1 MRLRHA
7 PRWQKEQG
15 GIMNGKKA
23 KVKSFF
29 DQFLLQALAEFVA
42 LAAVISFLG
51 MYVYD
56 KMDILL
62 IDSLKESVAQQ
73 SQSTA
78 YALGERFQ
86 HKLDELKS
94 RAELLQ
100 EGRISAED
108 AVEIDTIGTKEGRT
122 RGILR
127 RDNTVVAG
135 APLPT
140 SAAAAISRVWLGR
153 QAIEYRQGIG
163 LIFAVPFVLD
173 GELCTYYE
181 VFDDAAVQIFYKMMS
196 YNGKGTLVLASDFN
210 DWLLLSQGQYPEVTA
225 GKMTNFNATWQK
237 IQRVEVLPQNT
248 SSIYDEDE
256 EYAFFFHSTYISK
269 EDHLLLAGYVEWDD
283 VVVGIDY
290 IYTLMK
296 MVFYVMLILLFVLVC
311 YHMRTQ
317 QLKHSEHKT
326 AISESANRAKSDFLS
341 RMSHEIRTP
350 INAVMGM
357 DEMILRESKDP
368 AILEYA
374 QNLQQ
379 AAKTLLELINDI
391 LDFSKIEA
399 GKMEI
404 IPAEYQLGSLL
415 SDLANMIRKRAENK
429 GLSFQVEANPNLP
442 TTLFGDE
449 MRIKQVITNLLTNAI
464 KYTEKGGAQLKV
476 DFSPIDEEQIYL
488 KISVSDTGIGIK
500 PEDMD
505 KLFSSFE
512 RIEEKRNR
520 NIEGTGLGMNIAQQL
535 LSLMGGELKA
545 ESVYGKGST
554 FSFQIV
560 QKVMNPAPLGDF
572 ETACHQVLSCHKDYQ
587 VSFRAPEG
595 KILVVDDTVMNLTV
609 VKGLLK
615 QTKLQIDT
623 AQSGLECLGLV
634 QKKKYDIIFLDHMMP
649 NMDGIETLKAMV
661 KLTGNLNERTPVISL
676 TANAIRGA
684 REQYLE
690 AGFQDYLTKPI
701 NCAKLEEMIIKYLPQ
716 DKLTV
721 LTAEESAL
729 EAEAAEEVHLP
740 DWLTAAEGLDT
751 EAGVGHCGS
760 VAAYLDV
767 LAVFADSIQRTAQE
781 IEGYFLAEDWK
792 SYTTKVHAL
801 KSTAKIIGADE
812 LSERARRLEDAGSA
826 GYIDEIR
833 QDHRALMELY
843 LTYAEKLSPMLPQ
856 EEDTH
861 DKPPIDP
868 AELTEAFEAMS
879 EMATAFDYDSLQF
892 IFESLDGYRL
902 PEKEA
907 ELYKEIK
914 AAAAVPDWDKVKE
927 LLEKKTT

>member
-1 MRLRHA
+1 
-7 PRWQKEQG
+7 
-15 GIMNGKKA
+15 MNGKKA
-23 KVKSFF
+23 KVKGFF

-62 IDSLKESVAQQ
+62 IDSLKESIAQQ

-78 YALGERFQ
+78 YALGERCQ
-86 HKLDELKS
+86 HKLDELKT

-108 AVEIDTIGTKEGRT
+108 AVEIDTIGTREGRL

-135 APLPT
+135 APLPS

-153 QAIEYRQGIG
+153 QAIEYHQGIG

-181 VFDDAAVQIFYKMMS
+181 VFDDEAVQIFYKMMS
-196 YNGKGTLVLASDFN
+196 YNGKGTLVLASDFD
-210 DWLLLSQGQYPEVTA
+210 DWLLLSQGQYPEVTS
-225 GKMTNFNATWQK
+225 GRMPNFNAAWQK
-237 IQRVEVLPQNT
+237 IQRVEVLPQDT

-269 EDHLLLAGYVEWDD
+269 QDHLLLAGYVEWDD

-296 MVFYVMLILLFVLVC
+296 MVFYVMLILLFVLVG

-326 AISESANRAKSDFLS
+326 ALSESANRAKSNFLS

-350 INAVMGM
+350 INAIMGM

-379 AAKTLLELINDI
+379 AAKTVRELINDI

-415 SDLANMIRKRAENK
+415 NDLVNMIRKRAENK

-464 KYTEKGGAQLKV
+464 KYTEKGGAHLKV
-476 DFSPIDEEQIYL
+476 DFSPIDEEQISL
-488 KISVSDTGIGIK
+488 KVSVSDTGIGIK

-520 NIEGTGLGMNIAQQL
+520 SIEGTGLGMNIAQQL
-535 LSLMGGELKA
+535 LTMMGGKLQVK
-545 ESVYGKGST
+545 SVYGKGST

-572 ETACHQVLSCHKDYQ
+572 ETACHQSLSCHKDYQ
-587 VSFRAPEG
+587 ASFRAPEG

-615 QTKLQIDT
+615 QTKIQIDT

-661 KLTGNLNERTPVISL
+661 KLTGNLNEGTPVISL

-740 DWLTAAEGLDT
+740 DWLMSAEGLDS
-751 EAGVGHCGS
+751 EAGLRHCGS
-760 VAAYLDV
+760 VSAYLDV
-767 LAVFADSIQRTAQE
+767 LSVFATSIQRTAQE
-781 IEGYFLAEDWK
+781 IEGYFQSEDWK

-879 EMATAFDYDSLQF
+879 EMAAAFDYDSLQF
-892 IFESLDGYRL
+892 IFESLNEYQL

-907 ELYKEIK
+907 ALYKEIK
-914 AAAAVPDWDKVKE
+914 SAAAVPDWDKVKE
-927 LLEKKTT
+927 LLEKKST

>member
-1 MRLRHA
+1 
-7 PRWQKEQG
+7 
-15 GIMNGKKA
+15 MNGKKA

-634 QKKKYDIIFLDHMMP
+634 QKKKYDLIFLDHMMP

-661 KLTGNLNERTPVISL
+661 QLTGNLNEGTPVISL

-740 DWLTAAEGLDT
+740 DWLMSAEGLDS
-751 EAGVGHCGS
+751 EAGLRHCGS
-760 VAAYLDV
+760 ASAYLDV
-767 LAVFADSIQRTAQE
+767 LSVFATSIQRTAQE

-892 IFESLDGYRL
+892 IFESLDEYQL

-907 ELYKEIK
+907 ALYKEIK
-914 AAAAVPDWDKVKE
+914 SAAAVPDWDKVKE

>member
-1 MRLRHA
+1 
-7 PRWQKEQG
+7 
-15 GIMNGKKA
+15 MNGKKA

-62 IDSLKESVAQQ
+62 IDSLKESIAQQ

-86 HKLDELKS
+86 HKLDELKT

-108 AVEIDTIGTKEGRT
+108 AVEIDTIGTREGRL

-135 APLPT
+135 APLPS

-163 LIFAVPFVLD
+163 LIFAVPFVLE

-181 VFDDAAVQIFYKMMS
+181 VFDDEAVQIFYKMMS

-210 DWLLLSQGQYPEVTA
+210 DWLLLSQGQYPEVTS
-225 GKMTNFNATWQK
+225 GRMPNFNAAWQK
-237 IQRVEVLPQNT
+237 IQRVEVLPQDT

-326 AISESANRAKSDFLS
+326 ALSESANRAKSDFLS

-350 INAVMGM
+350 INAIMGM
-357 DEMILRESKDP
+357 DEMILRESKNP

-415 SDLANMIRKRAENK
+415 NDLVTMIRKRAENK

-464 KYTEKGGAQLKV
+464 KYTEKGGR
-476 DFSPIDEEQIYL
+476 FP
-488 KISVSDTGIGIK
+488 
-500 PEDMD
+500 
-505 KLFSSFE
+505 
-512 RIEEKRNR
+512 
-520 NIEGTGLGMNIAQQL
+520 
-535 LSLMGGELKA
+535 
-545 ESVYGKGST
+545 
-554 FSFQIV
+554 
-560 QKVMNPAPLGDF
+560 
-572 ETACHQVLSCHKDYQ
+572 
-587 VSFRAPEG
+587 
-595 KILVVDDTVMNLTV
+595 
-609 VKGLLK
+609 
-615 QTKLQIDT
+615 
-623 AQSGLECLGLV
+623 
-634 QKKKYDIIFLDHMMP
+634 
-649 NMDGIETLKAMV
+649 
-661 KLTGNLNERTPVISL
+661 
-676 TANAIRGA
+676 
-684 REQYLE
+684 
-690 AGFQDYLTKPI
+690 
-701 NCAKLEEMIIKYLPQ
+701 
-716 DKLTV
+716 
-721 LTAEESAL
+721 
-729 EAEAAEEVHLP
+729 
-740 DWLTAAEGLDT
+740 
-751 EAGVGHCGS
+751 
-760 VAAYLDV
+760 
-767 LAVFADSIQRTAQE
+767 
-781 IEGYFLAEDWK
+781 
-792 SYTTKVHAL
+792 
-801 KSTAKIIGADE
+801 
-812 LSERARRLEDAGSA
+812 
-826 GYIDEIR
+826 
-833 QDHRALMELY
+833 
-843 LTYAEKLSPMLPQ
+843 
-856 EEDTH
+856 
-861 DKPPIDP
+861 
-868 AELTEAFEAMS
+868 
-879 EMATAFDYDSLQF
+879 
-892 IFESLDGYRL
+892 
-902 PEKEA
+902 
-907 ELYKEIK
+907 
-914 AAAAVPDWDKVKE
+914 
-927 LLEKKTT
+927 

>member
-1 MRLRHA
+1 
-7 PRWQKEQG
+7 
-15 GIMNGKKA
+15 MNGKKA
-23 KVKSFF
+23 KVKGFF

-42 LAAVISFLG
+42 LAAMISFLG

-56 KMDILL
+56 RMDILL
-62 IDSLKESVAQQ
+62 IDSLKEAVAQQ

-108 AVEIDTIGTKEGRT
+108 AVEIATIGTKEGRT

-127 RDNTVVAG
+127 RDNTTVAG
-135 APLPT
+135 TPLPT
-140 SAAAAISRVWLGR
+140 SAASAISRVWLGR
-153 QAIEYRQGIG
+153 QVIEYRQGIG

-181 VFDDAAVQIFYKMMS
+181 IFDDNAVQIFYKMMS
-196 YNGKGTLVLASDFN
+196 YNGKGTLVLASDFD

-225 GKMTNFNATWQK
+225 GKLPNFNEAWQK
-237 IQRVEVLPQNT
+237 IQRAEILPQNIN
-248 SSIYDEDE
+248 SSYAEDE
-256 EYAFFFHSTYISK
+256 EYAFFFHSTYISQQ
-269 EDHLLLAGYVEWDD
+269 DHLMLAGYVEWDD

-296 MVFYVMLILLFVLVC
+296 MVFYVVLILLFVLVG

-317 QLKHSEHKT
+317 QLKHSEHQT
-326 AISESANRAKSDFLS
+326 ALSESANKAKSDFLS

-368 AILEYA
+368 AVLEYA
-374 QNLQQ
+374 HNLQN
-379 AAKTLLELINDI
+379 AARTLLELINDI

-404 IPAEYQLGSLL
+404 LPTEYQLSSLL
-415 SDLANMIRKRAENK
+415 NDLVNMIRKRAESK
-429 GLSFQVEANPNLP
+429 GLCFQVEADPNLP
-442 TTLFGDE
+442 TALFGDE
-449 MRIKQVITNLLTNAI
+449 VRIKQVITNLLTNAV
-464 KYTEKGGAQLKV
+464 KYTEKGGACLKV
-476 DFSPIDEEQIYL
+476 GFSPIDENLISL
-488 KISVSDTGIGIK
+488 KVSVSDTGIGIK
-500 PEDMD
+500 AEDMD
-505 KLFSSFE
+505 KLFASFE

-520 NIEGTGLGMNIAQQL
+520 TIEGTGLGMNIAQQL
-535 LSLMGGELKA
+535 LTSMGGKLQV
-545 ESVYGKGST
+545 ESVYGEGST

-560 QKVMNPAPLGDF
+560 QKVMNPAPLGNF
-572 ETACHQVLSCHKDYQ
+572 AETCHHALSCRKDYQ

-615 QTKLQIDT
+615 QTQIQIDT

-634 QKKKYDIIFLDHMMP
+634 QQKKYDLIFLDHMMP
-649 NMDGIETLKAMV
+649 IMDGIETLKAMV
-661 KLTGNLNERTPVISL
+661 KLTGNLNEETPVISL

-701 NCAKLEEMIIKYLPQ
+701 NCAKLEEMIVKYLPQ
-716 DKLTV
+716 DKITI
-721 LTAEESAL
+721 LTAEEGAL
-729 EAEAAEEVHLP
+729 ATEAAEEVPLP

-751 EAGVGHCGS
+751 AAGIGHCGS
-760 VAAYLDV
+760 TAAYLDV
-767 LAVFADSIQRTAQE
+767 LTVFATSIQRTAQE

-801 KSTAKIIGADE
+801 KSTAKIIGAAE
-812 LSERARRLEDAGSA
+812 LSERARRLEDAGNA
-826 GYIDEIR
+826 GYIGEIR
-833 QDHRALMELY
+833 QDHRALMDLY
-843 LTYAEKLSPMLPQ
+843 LTYAEKLAPMLPQ
-856 EEDTH
+856 EEDASG
-861 DKPPIDP
+861 KPPIDP
-868 AELTEAFEAMS
+868 AELAEAFEAMS

>member
-1 MRLRHA
+1 
-7 PRWQKEQG
+7 
-15 GIMNGKKA
+15 MNGKKA
-23 KVKSFF
+23 KVKRFF

-62 IDSLKESVAQQ
+62 IDSLKESIAQQ

-127 RDNTVVAG
+127 RDNTAVAG

-163 LIFAVPFVLD
+163 LIFAVPFVLE

-181 VFDDAAVQIFYKMMS
+181 LFDDEAVQIFYKMMS
-196 YNGKGTLVLASDFN
+196 YNGKGTLVLVSDFN
-210 DWLLLSQGQYPEVTA
+210 DWLLLSQGQYPEVTS
-225 GKMTNFNATWQK
+225 GRMPNFNAAWQK

-269 EDHLLLAGYVEWDD
+269 QDHLLLAGYVEWDD

-326 AISESANRAKSDFLS
+326 ALSESANRAKSNFLS

-350 INAVMGM
+350 INAIMGM

-404 IPAEYQLGSLL
+404 IPAEYQLGSLM
-415 SDLANMIRKRAENK
+415 SDLVNMMRKRAENK
-429 GLSFQVEANPNLP
+429 GLCFQVETNPNLP

-449 MRIKQVITNLLTNAI
+449 IRIKQVITNLLTNAI
-464 KYTEKGGAQLKV
+464 KYTEKGGAHLKV
-476 DFSPIDEEQIYL
+476 DFSPIDDEQISL
-488 KISVSDTGIGIK
+488 RVSVSDTGIGIK

-520 NIEGTGLGMNIAQQL
+520 SIEGTGLGMNIAQQL
-535 LSLMGGELKA
+535 LALMGGKLQV

-572 ETACHQVLSCHKDYQ
+572 ETACHQSLSCHKDYQ

-595 KILVVDDTVMNLTV
+595 KILAVDDTVMNLTV
-609 VKGLLK
+609 LKGLLK
-615 QTKLQIDT
+615 QTKIQIDT
-623 AQSGLECLGLV
+623 AQSGMECLGLV

-649 NMDGIETLKAMV
+649 GMDGIETLKAMV
-661 KLTGNLNERTPVISL
+661 KLTGNLNESTPVISL

-701 NCAKLEEMIIKYLPQ
+701 NCAKLEEMIIKYMPQ

-721 LTAEESAL
+721 LTAEEGAL

-781 IEGYFLAEDWK
+781 IEGYFQAEDWK

-843 LTYAEKLSPMLPQ
+843 LTYAEKLAPMLPQ
-856 EEDTH
+856 EEDMR

-879 EMATAFDYDSLQF
+879 EMAAAFDYDSLQF
-892 IFESLDGYRL
+892 IFESLDEYQL

-907 ELYKEIK
+907 ALYKEIK
-914 AAAAVPDWDKVKE
+914 ATAAVPDWDKVKE
-927 LLEKKTT
+927 LLGQAKEA

>member
-1 MRLRHA
+1 
-7 PRWQKEQG
+7 
-15 GIMNGKKA
+15 MNGKKA

>member
-1 MRLRHA
+1 MSR

-23 KVKSFF
+23 KVKGFF

-42 LAAVISFLG
+42 LAAMISFLG

-56 KMDILL
+56 RMDILL
-62 IDSLKESVAQQ
+62 IDSLKEAVAQQ

-108 AVEIDTIGTKEGRT
+108 AVEIATIGTKEGRT

-127 RDNTVVAG
+127 RDNTTVAG
-135 APLPT
+135 TPLPT
-140 SAAAAISRVWLGR
+140 SAASAISRVWLGR
-153 QAIEYRQGIG
+153 QVIEYRQGIG

-181 VFDDAAVQIFYKMMS
+181 IFDDNAVQIFYKMMS

-225 GKMTNFNATWQK
+225 GKLPNFNEAWQK
-237 IQRVEVLPQNT
+237 IQRAEILPQNIN
-248 SSIYDEDE
+248 SSYAEDE
-256 EYAFFFHSTYISK
+256 EYAFFFHSTYISQQ
-269 EDHLLLAGYVEWDD
+269 DHLMLAGYVEWDD

-296 MVFYVMLILLFVLVC
+296 MVFYVVLILLFVLVG

-317 QLKHSEHKT
+317 QLKHSEHQT
-326 AISESANRAKSDFLS
+326 ALSESANKAKSDFLS

-368 AILEYA
+368 AVLEYA
-374 QNLQQ
+374 HNLQN
-379 AAKTLLELINDI
+379 AARTLLELINDI

-415 SDLANMIRKRAENK
+415 NDLVNMIRKRAENK

-464 KYTEKGGAQLKV
+464 KYTEKGGAHLKV
-476 DFSPIDEEQIYL
+476 DFSPIDEEQISL
-488 KISVSDTGIGIK
+488 KVSVSDTGIGIK

-520 NIEGTGLGMNIAQQL
+520 SIEGTGLGMNIAQQL
-535 LSLMGGELKA
+535 LTMMGGKLQVK
-545 ESVYGKGST
+545 SVYGKGST

-572 ETACHQVLSCHKDYQ
+572 ETACHQSLSCHKDYQ
-587 VSFRAPEG
+587 ASFRAPEG

-615 QTKLQIDT
+615 QTKIQIDT

-661 KLTGNLNERTPVISL
+661 KLTSNLNEETPVISL

-701 NCAKLEEMIIKYLPQ
+701 NCAKLEEMIIKYMPQ
-716 DKLTV
+716 DKLTM
-721 LTAEESAL
+721 LTAEEGAL

-781 IEGYFLAEDWK
+781 IEGYFQSEDWK

-843 LTYAEKLSPMLPQ
+843 LTYAEKLAPMLPQ
-856 EEDTH
+856 EEDMR

-879 EMATAFDYDSLQF
+879 EMAAAFDYDSLQF
-892 IFESLDGYRL
+892 LFESLDEYQL

-907 ELYKEIK
+907 ALYKEIK
-914 AAAAVPDWDKVKE
+914 SAAAVPDWDKVKE
-927 LLEKKTT
+927 LLGQAKEA